1 MSKQCPHCACS
12 ESQLH
17 KAFCVDE
24 ICPFCGQ
31 LLVSCGCMPNVLR
44 LTPQEQYAITA
55 YTDVEMEPLKS
66 IKARWRQVL
75 DDKGRIPFT

>member
-1 MSKQCPHCACS
+1 
-12 ESQLH
+12 
-17 KAFCVDE
+17 
-24 ICPFCGQ
+24 
-31 LLVSCGCMPNVLR
+31 MPNVLR